1 MLYCQVLI
9 LHLPDQLHKVLDNLF
24 RITPTLSPKLKNV
37 AKLILDKPNAVATTS
52 MRALAKQAGVTPPT
66 MIRMAQELGFENYET
81 FRQVFQTSV
90 NNQGFGN
97 RASGLQQSSANQ
109 GLASIVP
116 DLAESSHQNIQH
128 FYQNLELDE
137 VCKAA
142 DMIIAAPTVY
152 VIAAGGIHW
161 MAAYLQYVGNMAV
174 PHLRVPRTSGMG
186 LMEGLIPIEKDDV
199 ILSMAYNPY
208 AKSGVEA
215 SEFALS
221 RGARMI
227 YMTDSKAAPLASEA
241 EVLLLQNT
249 ASPLYFPSMV
259 AIVSAIETLISV
271 IVARSDKKVIE
282 AISEHEKI
290 RKNSIYLS

>member
-1 MLYCQVLI
+1 
-9 LHLPDQLHKVLDNLF
+9 LHKVLDHLF

-66 MIRMAQELGFENYET
+66 MIRMAKELGFENYET

-97 RASGLQQSSANQ
+97 RASGLQQSSANK
-109 GLASIVP
+109 GLAAIVH
-116 DLAESSHQNIQH
+116 DLAESGHQNIEH
-128 FYQNLELDE
+128 FHQNLDLDA

-142 DMIIAAPTVY
+142 DMIIAAPSVY
-152 VIAAGGIHW
+152 VIGAGGVHW

-186 LMEGLIPIEKDDV
+186 LLEGLIPIQKGDV
-199 ILSMAYNPY
+199 VLTAAYNPY

-215 SEFALS
+215 SQFALS

-227 YMTDSKAAPLASEA
+227 YLTDSKAAPLASEA
-241 EVLLLQNT
+241 EVLLLQKT
-249 ASPLYFPSMV
+249 ASPLYYPSMV
-259 AIVSAIETLISV
+259 AVVTAIETLITV
-271 IVARSDKKVIE
+271 IVARSDKKVIK
-282 AISEHEKI
+282 AISDHEEI